1 MEELDP
7 FDPGPKLF
15 KGSNGSCGAEQGL
28 RWLQVFARSRP
39 GYVLDLLGGSISI
52 PDLGGSISSPDERGG
67 KKA

>member
-1 MEELDP
+1 VVT
-7 FDPGPKLF
+7 G
-15 KGSNGSCGAEQGL
+15 
-28 RWLQVFARSRP
+28 VRSF